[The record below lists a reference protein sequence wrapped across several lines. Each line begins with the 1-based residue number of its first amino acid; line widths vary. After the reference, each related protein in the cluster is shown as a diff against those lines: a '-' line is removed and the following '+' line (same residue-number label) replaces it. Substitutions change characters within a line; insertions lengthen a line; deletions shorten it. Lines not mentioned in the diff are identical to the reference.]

1 MRDIWIR
8 KAYLRIATGLLAL
21 ALLAA
26 FAVPA
31 VLTSTW
37 RPGVER
43 SAYERGASSGRLAR
57 HFFDLATTAVP
68 GKEVRVSRQ
77 GNKVILE
84 PIEKNVDVDAL
95 FAELDRLRELA
106 GGEFL
111 PEGIPP
117 DIPVKPED
125 IGWDDVPGD
134 NLEPPKGKK

>member
-1 MRDIWIR
+1 MTASTAKIFMHGRSQ
-8 KAYLRIATGLLAL
+8 
-21 ALLAA
+21 
-26 FAVPA
+26 AV
-31 VLTSTW
+31 
-37 RPGVER
+37 
-43 SAYERGASSGRLAR
+43 RLPKEFR
-57 HFFDLATTAVP
+57 LP
-68 GKEVRVSRQ
+68 GKECRVRRE
-77 GNKVILE
+77 GKAVILE